1 MAMYLHLVVISTLL
15 MGSLRAAP
23 ETNFA
28 GSTITSDGR
37 GTKSSHIVGTIPDG
51 SGGVGVSS
59 TRTGGNGPNG
69 GGVTI
74 VTSSGPSNYQGR
86 SGISGGSASGGS
98 SSYGSGG
105 GGGSGGAIFSGSSNS
120 DGNTVGIFS
129 RGGPGGTQH
138 TVFGPYGARTY
149 NTPNNYAP
157 SYTYPFMP
165 GYYNDYHDYYS
176 GYGGNGNGYGN
187 GNGNGNGIGMGRFG
201 GGGGGVGV
209 SVPGATAVASPFGG
223 AGAFAGSSAGGIGTF
238 AGSGGG
244 GGGSPDYYG

>member
-1 MAMYLHLVVISTLL
+1 MTMHLQLVVISTLL

-23 ETNFA
+23 APETNFA
-28 GSTITSDGR
+28 GSSITSDDR
-37 GTKSSHIVGTIPDG
+37 GTKSSQIVGRIPDG

-59 TRTGGNGPNG
+59 SRIGGGPNG

-74 VTSSGPSNYQGR
+74 VTSSGPGGNYRGGGG
-86 SGISGGSASGGS
+86 GITSVS
-98 SSYGSGG
+98 SGG
-105 GGGSGGAIFSGSSNS
+105 GGGSYGGGSGGFFTGSSSSS

-138 TVFGPYGARTY
+138 TVFGPNGARTY
-149 NTPNNYAP
+149 NHPNNYAP

-165 GYYNDYHDYYS
+165 GYYNDYYDYYS
-176 GYGGNGNGYGN
+176 GYGNGNN
-187 GNGNGNGIGMGRFG
+187 NNIGMGRFG

-223 AGAFAGSSAGGIGTF
+223 AGSFAGSSAGGIGTF
-238 AGSGGG
+238 AGA